1 MRKYIKEDKMKY
13 AIVNTTIVMTDH
25 LIPNGVIVIE
35 DGKIADFG
43 KMGKVNTD
51 GLDTVDAEGAYTGP
65 GLIDI
70 HTHAGAGTFF
80 YENAELAANNILM
93 HGVTDVMPAL
103 YFSSTGPEL
112 IEQINMLKEMKESG
126 KAPNIIG
133 LYMEAPYMNPK
144 FGCNRENNPW
154 KYPINRDD
162 YMPVLEA
169 GRDFVKVWV
178 VAPERD
184 KIEEFVRDAKAI
196 DPKVRFSVG
205 HSESEPERI
214 EALIPYGLCLATHH
228 MNATGTLQ
236 KYPECRTACV
246 DETALYNDCIYTEL
260 ICDKV
265 GIHVSP
271 YLLRLVKKIKG
282 DDRVILISDAYVDHG
297 PIPEGDLYEG
307 ADDINFDMTGEIA
320 GSNMV
325 LDGSCRNMM
334 VHTGASLC
342 QVFKYASTNPA
353 AMLGLSDKGRIARG
367 NVANLISVDPE
378 FNVKSVYL
386 NGNKIK

>member
-1 MRKYIKEDKMKY
+1 MKT
-13 AIVNTTIVMTDH
+13 AIINTTIVMTDH

-35 DGKIADFG
+35 DGKIVDFG
-43 KMGKVNTD
+43 KKISTD
-51 GLDTVDAEGAYTGP
+51 GCEIIDANGGYTGP
-65 GLIDI
+65 GLVDI
-70 HTHAGAGTFF
+70 HTHADGDTFF
-80 YENAELAANNILM
+80 TDDPVKAANRILK
-93 HGVTDVMPAL
+93 HGITDVMPAL
-103 YFSSTGPEL
+103 YFSATGPEL
-112 IEQINMLKEMKESG
+112 VEQIDMLKKVKESG
-126 KAPNIIG
+126 DAPNIIG

-154 KYPINRDD
+154 RYPISKDD

-169 GRDFVKVWV
+169 GKDFVKVWV

-184 KIEEFVRDAKAI
+184 GIEEFVKDAKAV

-205 HSESEPERI
+205 HSEAEPSQI

-246 DETALYNDCIYTEL
+246 DETALYNNSIYTEL

-282 DDRVILISDAYVDHG
+282 DDRIILISDAYVDHG
-297 PIPEGDLYEG
+297 PIPAGDLYEG
-307 ADDINFDMTGEIA
+307 ADDINFDFSGEIA
-320 GSNMV
+320 GSKMI

-353 AMLGLSDKGRIARG
+353 TMLGLTDRGVIRKGNI
-367 NVANLISVDPE
+367 ANLIIVTPE
-378 FNVKSVYL
+378 FEVKSVFL
-386 NGNKIK
+386 GGKLVN